1 MAHLRCLNELYLG
14 KSKYSLDNNPE
25 ISADGFKIVLNN
37 MRGLQALSMSLPHVQ
52 SLDIRTRSVNVGG
65 MRVGDK
71 GAEFIAKN
79 LKNL

>member
-1 MAHLRCLNELYLG
+1 
-14 KSKYSLDNNPE
+14 
-25 ISADGFKIVLNN
+25 
-37 MRGLQALSMSLPHVQ
+37 MRGLQTLNMSLPHVQ
-52 SLDIRTRSVNVGG
+52 SLDIRTRNVIVGG